1 MSAAAPRLTKKQVKE
16 LKQQFFNAIEKND
29 ADQVKALIPR
39 LRESRIGLNVDLQA
53 FHPTGTFDPIQP
65 LYPIS
70 IAIFYKAYD
79 VLRPLIEGGADINM
93 LEKFYIEYGD
103 SNDNEENTY
112 ERLDKDKVFTPLR
125 YAVYFK
131 RDEAARILLE
141 AGARYPDEDDYMDE
155 NNDYLNE
162 NNENN
167 NDEDATFD
175 YPVGYYGMID
185 EIISNMRNPPILVS
199 TLEYIAQNTERLG
212 VTHDDILEIFRRNI
226 ANVGTVRNFVTLFKI
241 LYNASDNKYDTYM
254 AMLPFTYNLASPY
267 EFFKF
272 AFENG
277 IDANTVDSHG
287 QTVLFIYT
295 RPLKK
300 PDYGPHE
307 KIEDRVAIIRWL
319 IASGVNHYL
328 PNSLGETPAVR
339 AIKQGL
345 PKPIIDALNVRSIG
359 NIYEL
364 REINPYLVNKLAT
377 KFTKK
382 HLRNTPKSYAALLT
396 QALDNTN
403 NNRNNAPIAFRPA
416 NIPNITGRSGK
427 NYQKMKSTQ
436 RQRAAEMR
444 GPTTGGNRRRANLN
458 RTRRRTLKATKPL

>member
-1 MSAAAPRLTKKQVKE
+1 MSAAAPGLTKKQVKE
-16 LKQQFFNAIEKND
+16 LKQRFFNAITEND
-29 ADQVKALIPR
+29 AGGVTALIPR

-53 FHPTGTFDPIQP
+53 FHPTGTFDPIKP
-65 LYPIS
+65 LYPVS
-70 IAIFYKAYD
+70 IAIFYKAFD
-79 VLRPLIEGGADINM
+79 ALRAIIAGGANINIV
-93 LEKFYIEYGD
+93 EKFYIVYNED
-103 SNDNEENTY
+103 NDDEY

-131 RDEAARILLE
+131 RDEAARMLLE

-155 NNDYLNE
+155 NNDNLNE

-241 LYNASDNKYDTYM
+241 LYNASDNKYDIYM

-277 IDANTVDSHG
+277 IDPNTVDRNG
-287 QTVLFIYT
+287 ETVLFMYT

-300 PDYGPHE
+300 PDYGPRE
-307 KIEDRVAIIRWL
+307 TIEERVAIIKWL
-319 IASGVNHYL
+319 IESGVNHYI
-328 PNSLGETPAVR
+328 PNSLGETPVVR

-345 PKPIIDALNVRSIG
+345 PKPIIDALNVRSLN

-364 REINPYLVNKLAT
+364 REINPYLINKLAT

-382 HLRNTPKSYAALLT
+382 HLRNTPKSYAALLA

-416 NIPNITGRSGK
+416 NIPNIMGRSGK

-444 GPTTGGNRRRANLN
+444 GPTTGGKRSRANLN